1 MPVRPRHLATV
12 ALIACAAAV
21 ALLVPHDPHGLRT
34 LVDSAGPLAPLVFTG
49 AAALLT
55 VVLFPGTLL
64 AAAAGIA
71 FGPFAGGALALAGTT
86 AGGTIAF
93 LLTRCAGLHQ
103 RRVLRSQ
110 KLRRIVERLDRGGI
124 LAVAATRAAPG
135 VPATGLHY
143 ALGAT
148 RIRLPRFVAG
158 IALGAASRTFVYAAA
173 GGALGSHLSP
183 ATAALLIAPPLLSAL
198 VLVLVRLIR
207 RHAPA
212 PAAAA

>member
-1 MPVRPRHLATV
+1 MAIRPRHLAAV
-12 ALIACAAAV
+12 ALIACAAAT
-21 ALLVPHDPHGLRT
+21 ALLVPHSPQGLHA
-34 LVDSAGPLAPLVFTG
+34 LVASAGPLAPLGFTG
-49 AAALLT
+49 AAAILT

-86 AGGTIAF
+86 AGGALAF
-93 LLTRCAGLHQ
+93 LLARCAGLHR
-103 RRVLRSQ
+103 RRVLRSA
-110 KLRRIVERLDRGGI
+110 KLRKIVERLDRGGI

-148 RIRLPRFVAG
+148 KIAFPRFVAG

-173 GGALGSHLSP
+173 GGALGSQMSP
-183 ATAALLIAPPLLSAL
+183 ATGALLIAPPLLSGL
-198 VLVLVRLIR
+198 VLVLARRVRR
-207 RHAPA
+207 PV
-212 PAAAA
+212 PVAAG

>member
-1 MPVRPRHLATV
+1 MPVQPRHLATV
-12 ALIACAAAV
+12 ALVVCAAAT
-21 ALLVPHDPHGLRT
+21 AAIVPHDPHGLRA
-34 LVDSAGPLAPLVFTG
+34 LVDGAGPLAPLAFTA

-55 VVLFPGTLL
+55 VFLFPGTLL

-86 AGGTIAF
+86 AGGTGAF
-93 LLTRCAGLHQ
+93 LLARCAGLHE
-103 RRVLRSQ
+103 RRVLRSE
-110 KLRRIVERLDRGGI
+110 KLRGIVARLDRGGV

-148 RIRLPRFVAG
+148 RIPLPRFVAG

-173 GGALGSHLSP
+173 GGALSSRLSP
-183 ATAALLIAPPLLSAL
+183 ASAALLIAPPLLSAV
-198 VLVLVRLIR
+198 VLLLARRLR
-207 RHAPA
+207 RPA
-212 PAAAA
+212 SAAAV

>member
-1 MPVRPRHLATV
+1 MPVRPRHVATV
-12 ALIACAAAV
+12 ALIACAAAT
-21 ALLVPHDPHGLRT
+21 AALVPHDPQGLRA
-34 LVDSAGPLAPLVFTG
+34 LVDGAGPLAPLAFAS

-55 VVLFPGTLL
+55 VFLFPGTLL
-64 AAAAGIA
+64 AAAGGIA

-86 AGGTIAF
+86 LGGAVAF

-103 RRVLRSQ
+103 RRVLRSA
-110 KLRRIVERLDRGGI
+110 KLRGIVERLDRGGI

-173 GGALGSHLSP
+173 GGALSSHLSP
-183 ATAALLIAPPLLSAL
+183 ANAALLIAPPLLSGL
-198 VLVLVRLIR
+198 VLVLVRRVR

-212 PAAAA
+212 AAA

>member
-1 MPVRPRHLATV
+1 MPVRPRHVATV
-12 ALIACAAAV
+12 ALIGCAAAT
-21 ALLVPHDPHGLRT
+21 AALVPHDPQGLRA
-34 LVDSAGPLAPLVFTG
+34 LIDGVGPLAPLAFAG

-55 VVLFPGTLL
+55 VFLFPGTLL
-64 AAAAGIA
+64 AAAGGIA

-86 AGGTIAF
+86 LGGAIAF

-103 RRVLRSQ
+103 RRVLRSA
-110 KLRRIVERLDRGGI
+110 KLRGIVERLDRGGI

-173 GGALGSHLSP
+173 GGALSSHPRP
-183 ATAALLIAPPLLSAL
+183 ATAALLIAPPLLSGL
-198 VLVLVRLIR
+198 VLVLVRRVR
-207 RHAPA
+207 RPA

>member
-1 MPVRPRHLATV
+1 MAMPVRPRHLAIA
-12 ALIACAAAV
+12 ALVACAAAT
-21 ALLVPHDPHGLRT
+21 ALLVPHDPQGLHA
-34 LVDSAGPLAPLVFTG
+34 LVGGAGPLAPLAFAG
-49 AAALLT
+49 AAAILT

-64 AAAAGIA
+64 AAAGGIA

-86 AGGTIAF
+86 AGGAMAF
-93 LLTRCAGLHQ
+93 LLTRRAGLDR
-103 RRVLRSQ
+103 RRVLRSA
-110 KLRRIVERLDRGGI
+110 KLRKVVERLDRGGI

-148 RIRLPRFVAG
+148 RIAFPRFVAG

-183 ATAALLIAPPLLSAL
+183 ATAALLIAPPLLSGL
-198 VLVLVRLIR
+198 VLVLVRRVR
-207 RHAPA
+207 RPS
-212 PAAAA
+212 PAAAV